1 VSKKPKKILLIE
13 DNPGDA
19 RLIREMLEK
28 ENFQFHLEWADR
40 LQTGMELLDTED
52 IDLVL
57 LDFGLPDS
65 QGLDGFEKIHSRKPN
80 VPVIAITGLD
90 DEKVSTEGIRRG
102 LQDCLI
108 KGKVEGILLL
118 RTINYAIERQRLQ
131 SELERFTEELRN
143 SEVRLLNTIEQNI
156 DGIII
161 MARNGVV
168 RFINPAA
175 ESLLGLTAENIIG
188 DLFEFRIAEGF
199 SAVKDEVAEI
209 SIIRKNKETVLA
221 EMRLAETV
229 WENEPCYIVSLR
241 DVTERKLAE
250 EEREKLFNELEES
263 YKELQHK
270 KSLLIQT
277 EHLVQTE
284 KMSAVG
290 TMVAGVAHELNNPM
304 MGILHFAQYCLKH
317 TTEDDRRYTVLQ
329 DLERETKRCIKIV
342 QNLLSF
348 SRLEREGEEAYQKE
362 SCVVIFDRVFR
373 LLSYRIE
380 KQNVLVKKNYAEKIP
395 KIWIKTN
402 SIQQVFF
409 NIVNNALDAI
419 GENGKKEIHIDIHL
433 EDEFV
438 RVIIADSGEGI
449 SPENLK
455 KIFDPFY
462 TTKPVGEG
470 TGLGLSICLNI
481 IKAHGGKITCESKL
495 GKGTKFKVLFPIERR
510 KN

>member
-28 ENFQFHLEWADR
+28 ENSQFHLEWADR
-40 LQTGMELLDTED
+40 LQTGMKLLDSED
-52 IDLVL
+52 MDLIL
-57 LDFGLPDS
+57 LDLGLPDS
-65 QGLDGFEKIHSRKPN
+65 QGFEGFEKIHAKSPN
-80 VPVIAITGLD
+80 MPVIAFTGLD
-90 DEKVSTEGIRRG
+90 DERLLTEGIRKG
-102 LQDCLI
+102 LQDCLT
-108 KGKVEGILLL
+108 KGKVECFLLT

-131 SELERFTEELRN
+131 SELEKFTEELKN
-143 SEVRLLNTIEQNI
+143 SEVRLRNIIEKSA

-161 MARNGVV
+161 VDRNGVV
-168 RFINPAA
+168 RFVNPAG
-175 ESLLGLTAENIIG
+175 ESLFGWKAEEIMG
-188 DLFEFRIAEGF
+188 DLFGF
-199 SAVKDEVAEI
+199 PVVADEAAEI
-209 SIIRKNKETVLA
+209 SIIRKNKETAVA
-221 EMRLAETV
+221 EMRVAETV
-229 WENEPCYIVSLR
+229 WDNERCYLASLR
-241 DVTERKLAE
+241 DITERKLAE
-250 EEREKLFNELEES
+250 EERKKLYNKLEES
-263 YKELQHK
+263 YTKLEQ
-270 KSLLIQT
+270 QT
-277 EHLVQTE
+277 YLLVQTE
-284 KMSAVG
+284 KMSTVG

-329 DLERETKRCIKIV
+329 DLERETKRCIEIV

-380 KQNVLVKKNYAEKIP
+380 KKNVLVKKNYAEKIP

-409 NIVNNALDAI
+409 NIMNNALDAFE
-419 GENGKKEIHIDIHL
+419 ENGKKEIHIDIHR

-438 RVIIADSGEGI
+438 RVIIADNGEGI